1 MQNCWRMVE
10 SKQAQECHRVSN
22 ENYHYMKLEPT
33 VMEEVFQQLLP
44 LAQQWIGDKVEL
56 AGTSVYGIRNQPV
69 KLMAR
74 ILFYSLIFGL
84 IPVVKTSICIS
95 PSKLVSSPPGSIP
108 GGPG

>member
-1 MQNCWRMVE
+1 MLCQVEDCDFGMQNCWRMVE

-56 AGTSVYGIRNQPV
+56 AGTSVYGIRNQTAT
-69 KLMAR
+69 LMAR
-74 ILFYSLIFGL
+74 ISVLTSASISYLIR
-84 IPVVKTSICIS
+84 VVKISLCTSVHPC
-95 PSKLVSSPPGSIP
+95 
-108 GGPG
+108 